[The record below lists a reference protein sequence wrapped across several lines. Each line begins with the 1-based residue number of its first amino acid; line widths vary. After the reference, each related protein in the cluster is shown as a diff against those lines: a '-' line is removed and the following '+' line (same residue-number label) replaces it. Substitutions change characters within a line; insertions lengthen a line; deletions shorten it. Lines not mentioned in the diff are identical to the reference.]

1 MVGTAIQYSGRGRVL
16 WDDRYVLLAL
26 LGSRAWQHRSGSCGV
41 PAKGAEVMTLL
52 LQVVATVAAVW
63 LAFLAA
69 LALDEGGA

>member
-1 MVGTAIQYSGRGRVL
+1 
-16 WDDRYVLLAL
+16 
-26 LGSRAWQHRSGSCGV
+26 
-41 PAKGAEVMTLL
+41 MTLL